1 MCEGWGLKVES
12 NQTTWVVLAGHVRA
26 ERDVDDVVHNGVHP
40 HDHHDPRLV
49 DGVFP
54 GGAQREEVHRGEVVL
69 HQRPHLVWGFEF
81 GVEIEF
87 AARLRLSLLSGD
99 KIEFAGSS

>member
-12 NQTTWVVLAGHVRA
+12 NQKTWVVLAGHVRA

-69 HQRPHLVWGFEF
+69 HQRPHLVVWRLGFPYP
-81 GVEIEF
+81 IS
-87 AARLRLSLLSGD
+87 SLLLSRLELSD
-99 KIEFAGSS
+99 TKVYEH